1 VSRWRWLAPLC
12 VVVGILVITSLPH
25 PPAMP
30 GQSDKLVHG
39 GAYALLG
46 ASVAWAALPQSF
58 KTVAVLAMLVSL
70 FGAVDEWHQQFI
82 PNRSMDTR
90 DWLADT
96 IGGSL
101 GLTLMTTLRR
111 RQEHMA

>member
-1 VSRWRWLAPLC
+1 VA
-12 VVVGILVITSLPH
+12 GILVITSLPH

-39 GAYALLG
+39 SAYALLG
-46 ASVAWAALPQSF
+46 ASVAWAAVPQSV
-58 KTVAVLAMLVSL
+58 KGVALLAILVSL

-82 PNRSMDTR
+82 PNRSMDPR

-101 GLTLMTTLRR
+101 GLTLMTALRR